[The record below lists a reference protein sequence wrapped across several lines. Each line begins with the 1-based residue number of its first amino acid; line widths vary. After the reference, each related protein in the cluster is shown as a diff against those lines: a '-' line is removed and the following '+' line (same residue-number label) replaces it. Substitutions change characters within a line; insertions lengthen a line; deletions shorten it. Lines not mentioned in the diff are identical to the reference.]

1 MFLVTSLEEVSAFL
15 FNFVEMTIKIIM
27 AITFDTLKSDAR
39 IFLELGKE
47 PAWWKRFKEDP
58 SLYIEIR
65 KDNQVNVYFQGGSV
79 ARIHYCSKKGQLQVF
94 THHKYLGEP
103 APSKGSLYKE
113 CSEQIGNCL
122 EEVLERVKKEY
133 SQKHQVGG
141 VVPKEKWSEK
151 YIQGTLI
158 IQSRHCHLDSE
169 FAYIDGETN
178 NRIDWVRCDNGN
190 VTFVELKRMDDG
202 RMLHE
207 TDATPEVVFQM
218 NRYKQFIEKYK
229 PQLLLYYQKLYEIK
243 KNLGLPV
250 PDSKPVSINP
260 VPELLI
266 FDRWEKNTK
275 GRDEHRRRLF
285 EILGNDIKYHIM
297 TDI

>member
-1 MFLVTSLEEVSAFL
+1 M
-15 FNFVEMTIKIIM
+15 IM
-27 AITFDTLKSDAR
+27 AITFDTLKPDAT
-39 IFLELGKE
+39 IFVELGKE

-79 ARIHYCSKKGQLQVF
+79 ARIHYCSKKGQLQLF
-94 THHKYLGEP
+94 THYKYLGMP
-103 APSKGSLYKE
+103 APSKASLYEE
-113 CSEQIGNCL
+113 CSEKIEGCL
-122 EEVLERVKKEY
+122 EDVLERVKKEY

-202 RMLHE
+202 RMLHD

-243 KNLGLPV
+243 KSLGLPV
-250 PDSKPVSINP
+250 PDFKPASINET
-260 VPELLI
+260 PELLI
-266 FDRWEKNTK
+266 FDRWEKNTID
-275 GRDEHRRRLF
+275 RDKHRNRLRK
-285 EILGNDIKYHIM
+285 ILEKEQIKFQVM
-297 TDI
+297 TDL

>member
-1 MFLVTSLEEVSAFL
+1 
-15 FNFVEMTIKIIM
+15 M
-27 AITFDTLKSDAR
+27 AITFDTLKPDAT
-39 IFLELGKE
+39 IFVELGKE

-79 ARIHYCSKKGQLQVF
+79 ARIHYCSKKGQLQLF
-94 THHKYLGEP
+94 THYKYLGMP
-103 APSKGSLYKE
+103 APSKASLYEE
-113 CSEQIGNCL
+113 CSEKIEGCL
-122 EEVLERVKKEY
+122 EDVLERVKKEY

-202 RMLHE
+202 RMLHD

-243 KNLGLPV
+243 KSLGLPV
-250 PDSKPVSINP
+250 PDFKPASINET
-260 VPELLI
+260 PELLI
-266 FDRWEKNTK
+266 FDRWEKNTID
-275 GRDEHRRRLF
+275 RDKHRNRLRK
-285 EILGNDIKYHIM
+285 ILEKEQIKFQVM
-297 TDI
+297 TDL

>member
-1 MFLVTSLEEVSAFL
+1 
-15 FNFVEMTIKIIM
+15 M

-47 PAWWKRFKEDP
+47 PIWWKRFVEDS

-122 EEVLERVKKEY
+122 KEVLERVKKEY
-133 SQKHQVGG
+133 TQKHQVGG

-169 FAYIDGETN
+169 FAYIDSETN

-243 KNLGLPV
+243 KSLGLPV
-250 PDSKPVSINP
+250 PDFKPASINET
-260 VPELLI
+260 PELLI
-266 FDRWEKNTK
+266 FDRWEKNTID
-275 GRDEHRRRLF
+275 RDKHRNRLR
-285 EILGNDIKYHIM
+285 EILEKEQIKFQVM
-297 TDI
+297 TDL

>member
-1 MFLVTSLEEVSAFL
+1 
-15 FNFVEMTIKIIM
+15 M
-27 AITFDTLKSDAR
+27 AITFDTLKPDAT
-39 IFLELGKE
+39 IFVELGKE

-79 ARIHYCSKKGQLQVF
+79 ARIHYCSKKGQLQLF
-94 THHKYLGEP
+94 THYKYLGMP
-103 APSKGSLYKE
+103 APSKASLYEE
-113 CSEQIGNCL
+113 CSEKIEGCL
-122 EEVLERVKKEY
+122 EDVLERVKKEY

-158 IQSRHCHLDSE
+158 IQSRHCHLDSV

-202 RMLHE
+202 RMLHD

-229 PQLLLYYQKLYEIK
+229 PQLLLYYQKLYDIK
-243 KNLGLPV
+243 KSLGLPV
-250 PDSKPVSINP
+250 PDFKPASINET
-260 VPELLI
+260 PELLI
-266 FDRWEKNTK
+266 FDRWEKNTID
-275 GRDEHRRRLF
+275 RDKHRNRLRK
-285 EILGNDIKYHIM
+285 ILEKEQIKFQVM
-297 TDI
+297 TDL

>member
-1 MFLVTSLEEVSAFL
+1 
-15 FNFVEMTIKIIM
+15 M

-47 PAWWKRFKEDP
+47 PIWWKRFVEDS

-190 VTFVELKRMDDG
+190 VTFVELKRIDDG
-202 RMLHE
+202 RMLHD

-243 KNLGLPV
+243 KSLGLPV
-250 PDSKPVSINP
+250 PDFKPASINET
-260 VPELLI
+260 PELLI
-266 FDRWEKNTK
+266 FDRWEKNTID
-275 GRDEHRRRLF
+275 RDKHRNRLRK
-285 EILGNDIKYHIM
+285 ILEKEQIKFQVM
-297 TDI
+297 TDL

>member
-1 MFLVTSLEEVSAFL
+1 
-15 FNFVEMTIKIIM
+15 M

-178 NRIDWVRCDNGN
+178 NRIDWVICDDGV
-190 VTFVELKRMDDG
+190 VTFVEVKRMDDG

-243 KNLGLPV
+243 KSLGLPV
-250 PDSKPVSINP
+250 PDFKPASINET
-260 VPELLI
+260 PELLI
-266 FDRWEKNTK
+266 FDRWEKNTID
-275 GRDEHRRRLF
+275 RDKHRNRLRK
-285 EILGNDIKYHIM
+285 ILEKEQIKFQVM
-297 TDI
+297 TDL

>member
-1 MFLVTSLEEVSAFL
+1 M
-15 FNFVEMTIKIIM
+15 IM

-47 PAWWKRFKEDP
+47 HAWGKRFKDDP

-79 ARIHYCSKKGQLQVF
+79 ARIHFCSKKNRLQLF
-94 THHKYLGEP
+94 THYKYLGMP
-103 APSKGSLYKE
+103 APSKASLYEE
-113 CSEQIGNCL
+113 CSEKIEGCL

-133 SQKHQVGG
+133 SQKHQIDG

-158 IQSRHCHLDSE
+158 VQSRHCHLDSE

-178 NRIDWVRCDNGN
+178 NRIDWVRCDDGN
-190 VTFVELKRMDDG
+190 VTFVEVKRMDDG
-202 RMLHE
+202 RMLHD
-207 TDATPEVVFQM
+207 TDVTPEVVFQM
-218 NRYKQFIEKYK
+218 NRYKQFIAKYSA
-229 PQLLLYYQKLYEIK
+229 QLLLYYQKLYEIK

-250 PDSKPVSINP
+250 PDSKPVSINK

-266 FDRWEKNTK
+266 FNRWEKNTK
-275 GRDEHRRRLF
+275 DRVKHRSRLS
-285 EILGNDIKYHIM
+285 EKLEASQIKFQVK
-297 TDI
+297 TDL

>member
-1 MFLVTSLEEVSAFL
+1 
-15 FNFVEMTIKIIM
+15 M
-27 AITFDTLKSDAR
+27 AITFDTLKPDAT
-39 IFLELGKE
+39 IFVELGKE
-47 PAWWKRFKEDP
+47 PAWWKRFKDDP

-202 RMLHE
+202 RMLHD

-229 PQLLLYYQKLYEIK
+229 PQLLLYYQKLYYIK
-243 KNLGLPV
+243 KSLGLPV
-250 PDSKPVSINP
+250 PDFKPASINET
-260 VPELLI
+260 PELLI
-266 FDRWEKNTK
+266 FDRWEKNTID
-275 GRDEHRRRLF
+275 RDKHRNRLRK
-285 EILGNDIKYHIM
+285 ILEKEQIKFQVM
-297 TDI
+297 TDL

>member
-1 MFLVTSLEEVSAFL
+1 
-15 FNFVEMTIKIIM
+15 M
-27 AITFDTLKSDAR
+27 AITFDTLKPDAT
-39 IFLELGKE
+39 IFVELGKE
-47 PAWWKRFKEDP
+47 PAWWKRFKDDP

-79 ARIHYCSKKGQLQVF
+79 ARIHFCSKKNRLQLF
-94 THHKYLGEP
+94 THYKYLGMP
-103 APSKGSLYKE
+103 APSKASLYEE
-113 CSEQIGNCL
+113 CSEKIEGCL

-133 SQKHQVGG
+133 SQKHQIDG

-158 IQSRHCHLDSE
+158 VQSRHCHLDSE

-178 NRIDWVRCDNGN
+178 NRIDWVRCDDGN
-190 VTFVELKRMDDG
+190 VTFVEVKRMDDG
-202 RMLHE
+202 RMLHD

-218 NRYKQFIEKYK
+218 NRYKQFIEKYQ
-229 PQLLLYYQKLYEIK
+229 PQLLLYYQKLYDIK

-250 PDSKPVSINP
+250 PDSKPVSINEN
-260 VPELLI
+260 PELLI

-275 GRDEHRRRLF
+275 DRVKHRSRLS
-285 EILGNDIKYHIM
+285 EKLEASQIKFQVK
-297 TDI
+297 TDL

>member
-1 MFLVTSLEEVSAFL
+1 
-15 FNFVEMTIKIIM
+15 M
-27 AITFDTLKSDAR
+27 AITFDTLKPDAR
-39 IFLELGKE
+39 IFLELRKE

-79 ARIHYCSKKGQLQVF
+79 ARIHFCSKKNRLQLF
-94 THHKYLGEP
+94 THYKYLGMP
-103 APSKGSLYKE
+103 APSKASLYEE
-113 CSEQIGNCL
+113 CSEKIEGCL
-122 EEVLERVKKEY
+122 EELLERVKKEY
-133 SQKHQVGG
+133 SQKHQIDG

-158 IQSRHCHLDSE
+158 VQSRHCHLDSE

-178 NRIDWVRCDNGN
+178 NRIDWVTCDDGN
-190 VTFVELKRMDDG
+190 VTFVEVKRMDDG

-218 NRYKQFIEKYK
+218 NRYKQFIEKYQ
-229 PQLLLYYQKLYEIK
+229 PQLLLYYQKLYDIK

-250 PDSKPVSINP
+250 PDSKPVSINKN
-260 VPELLI
+260 PELLI
-266 FDRWEKNTK
+266 FDRWEKNT
-275 GRDEHRRRLF
+275 RDREEHRQRLYG
-285 EILGNDIKYHIM
+285 ILGKNEIKFQVK
-297 TDI
+297 TDL

>member
-1 MFLVTSLEEVSAFL
+1 
-15 FNFVEMTIKIIM
+15 M
-27 AITFDTLKSDAR
+27 AVTFDTLKTDAP

-47 PAWWKRFKEDP
+47 PGWWKRFKEDA

-79 ARIHYCSKKGQLQVF
+79 ARIHFCSKKNRLQLF
-94 THHKYLGEP
+94 THYKYLGMP
-103 APSKGSLYKE
+103 APSKASLYEE
-113 CSEQIGNCL
+113 CSEKIEGCL

-133 SQKHQVGG
+133 SQKHQIDG

-158 IQSRHCHLDSE
+158 VQSRHCHLDSE

-178 NRIDWVRCDNGN
+178 NRIDWVRCDDGV
-190 VTFVELKRMDDG
+190 VTFVEVKRMDDG

-218 NRYKQFIEKYK
+218 NRYKQFIEKYQ
-229 PQLLLYYQKLYEIK
+229 PQLLLYYQKLYDIK

-250 PDSKPVSINP
+250 PDSKPVSINEN
-260 VPELLI
+260 PELLI

-275 GRDEHRRRLF
+275 GREEHRQRLYG
-285 EILGNDIKYHIM
+285 ILGKNEIKFQVK
-297 TDI
+297 TDL

>member
-1 MFLVTSLEEVSAFL
+1 
-15 FNFVEMTIKIIM
+15 M

-243 KNLGLPV
+243 KSLGLPV
-250 PDSKPVSINP
+250 PDFKPASINET
-260 VPELLI
+260 PELLI

-275 GRDEHRRRLF
+275 DRDKHRNRLR
-285 EILGNDIKYHIM
+285 EILEKEQIKFQVM
-297 TDI
+297 TDL

>member
-1 MFLVTSLEEVSAFL
+1 
-15 FNFVEMTIKIIM
+15 M
-27 AITFDTLKSDAR
+27 AITFDTLKSDAP
-39 IFLELGKE
+39 IFLELRKE
-47 PAWWKRFKEDP
+47 PGWWKRFKEDP

-243 KNLGLPV
+243 KSLGLPV
-250 PDSKPVSINP
+250 PDFKPASINET
-260 VPELLI
+260 PELLI
-266 FDRWEKNTK
+266 FDRWEKNTID
-275 GRDEHRRRLF
+275 RDKHRNRLR
-285 EILGNDIKYHIM
+285 EILEKEQIKFQVM
-297 TDI
+297 TDL

>member
-1 MFLVTSLEEVSAFL
+1 
-15 FNFVEMTIKIIM
+15 M
-27 AITFDTLKSDAR
+27 AITFDTLKPDAR

-47 PAWWKRFKEDP
+47 PAWWKRFKEDA

-79 ARIHYCSKKGQLQVF
+79 ARIHYCSKHEKLQVF
-94 THHKYLGEP
+94 THHKYLGEA
-103 APSKGSLYKE
+103 APSRGGLYIE
-113 CSEQIGNCL
+113 CSARIEGCL

-133 SQKHQVGG
+133 SQKHQIDG
-141 VVPKEKWSEK
+141 VIPKEKWSEK

-158 IQSRHCHLDSE
+158 VQSRHCHLDSE

-178 NRIDWVRCDNGN
+178 NRIDWVRCDDGV
-190 VTFVELKRMDDG
+190 VTFVEVKRMDDS

-218 NRYKQFIEKYK
+218 NRYKQFIEKYQ
-229 PQLLLYYQKLYEIK
+229 PQLLLYYQKLYDIK

-250 PDSKPVSINP
+250 PDSKPVSINEN
-260 VPELLI
+260 PELLI

-275 GRDEHRRRLF
+275 GREEHRQRLYG
-285 EILGNDIKYHIM
+285 ILGKNEIKFQVK
-297 TDI
+297 TDL

>member
-1 MFLVTSLEEVSAFL
+1 
-15 FNFVEMTIKIIM
+15 M
-27 AITFDTLKSDAR
+27 AITFDTLKPDSR

-79 ARIHYCSKKGQLQVF
+79 ARIHYCSKKGRLQLF
-94 THHKYLGEP
+94 THYKYLGMP
-103 APSKGSLYKE
+103 APSKASLYEE
-113 CSEQIGNCL
+113 CSEKIEGCL

-133 SQKHQVGG
+133 SQKHQVDG

-158 IQSRHCHLDSE
+158 VQSRHCHLDSE

-178 NRIDWVRCDNGN
+178 NRIDWVRCDDGV
-190 VTFVELKRMDDG
+190 VTFVEVKRMDDG

-218 NRYKQFIEKYK
+218 NRYKQFIEKYQ
-229 PQLLLYYQKLYEIK
+229 PQLLLYYQKLYDIK

-250 PDSKPVSINP
+250 PDSKPISINRD
-260 VPELLI
+260 PELLI
-266 FDRWEKNTK
+266 FDRWEKKTK
-275 GRDEHRRRLF
+275 DRDIHRSRVF
-285 EILGNDIKYHIM
+285 KILGDDIKFHVM
-297 TDI
+297 TDL

>member
-1 MFLVTSLEEVSAFL
+1 
-15 FNFVEMTIKIIM
+15 M

-79 ARIHYCSKKGQLQVF
+79 ARIHYCSKKGQLQLF
-94 THHKYLGEP
+94 THYKYLGMP
-103 APSKGSLYKE
+103 APSKASLYEE
-113 CSEQIGNCL
+113 CSEKIEGCL

-133 SQKHQVGG
+133 SQKHQIDG

-158 IQSRHCHLDSE
+158 VQSRHCHLDSE

-178 NRIDWVRCDNGN
+178 NRIDWVTCDDGV
-190 VTFVELKRMDDG
+190 VTFVEVKRMDDG

-218 NRYKQFIEKYK
+218 NRYEQFIEKYQ

-250 PDSKPVSINP
+250 PDSKPVSINK

-275 GRDEHRRRLF
+275 DREEHRQRLYG
-285 EILGNDIKYHIM
+285 ILGKNEIKFQVM
-297 TDI
+297 TDL

>member
-1 MFLVTSLEEVSAFL
+1 
-15 FNFVEMTIKIIM
+15 M

-47 PAWWKRFKEDP
+47 PIWWKRFVEDS

-243 KNLGLPV
+243 KSLGLPV
-250 PDSKPVSINP
+250 PDFKPASINET
-260 VPELLI
+260 PELLI
-266 FDRWEKNTK
+266 FDRWEKNTID
-275 GRDEHRRRLF
+275 RDKHRNRLR
-285 EILGNDIKYHIM
+285 EILEKEQIKFQVM
-297 TDI
+297 TDL

>member
-1 MFLVTSLEEVSAFL
+1 
-15 FNFVEMTIKIIM
+15 M
-27 AITFDTLKSDAR
+27 AITFDTLKSDAP

-47 PAWWKRFKEDP
+47 PGWWKRFKEDP

-79 ARIHYCSKKGQLQVF
+79 ARIHYCSKDDKLQVF

-113 CSEQIGNCL
+113 CSERIEACL
-122 EEVLERVKKEY
+122 EDVLERVKKEY
-133 SQKHQVGG
+133 SQKHQVDGI
-141 VVPKEKWSEK
+141 VPKERWSEK

-158 IQSRHCHLDSE
+158 VQSRHCHLDSE

-243 KNLGLPV
+243 KSLGLPV
-250 PDSKPVSINP
+250 PDFKPASINET
-260 VPELLI
+260 PELLI
-266 FDRWEKNTK
+266 FDRWEKNTID
-275 GRDEHRRRLF
+275 RDKHRNRLRK
-285 EILGNDIKYHIM
+285 ILEKEQIKFQVM
-297 TDI
+297 TDL

>member
-1 MFLVTSLEEVSAFL
+1 
-15 FNFVEMTIKIIM
+15 M
-27 AITFDTLKSDAR
+27 AITFDTLKPDAT
-39 IFLELGKE
+39 IFVELGKE
-47 PAWWKRFKEDP
+47 PAWWKRFKDDP

-79 ARIHYCSKKGQLQVF
+79 ARIHYCSKKGQLQLF
-94 THHKYLGEP
+94 THYKYLGMP
-103 APSKGSLYKE
+103 APSKASLYEE
-113 CSEQIGNCL
+113 CSEKIEGCL
-122 EEVLERVKKEY
+122 EDVLERVKKEY

-202 RMLHE
+202 RMLHD

-243 KNLGLPV
+243 KSLGLPV
-250 PDSKPVSINP
+250 PDFKPASINET
-260 VPELLI
+260 PELLI
-266 FDRWEKNTK
+266 FDRWEKNTID
-275 GRDEHRRRLF
+275 RDKHRNRLRK
-285 EILGNDIKYHIM
+285 ILEKEQIKFQVM
-297 TDI
+297 TDL

>member
-1 MFLVTSLEEVSAFL
+1 M
-15 FNFVEMTIKIIM
+15 
-27 AITFDTLKSDAR
+27 
-39 IFLELGKE
+39 
-47 PAWWKRFKEDP
+47 
-58 SLYIEIR
+58 
-65 KDNQVNVYFQGGSV
+65 
-79 ARIHYCSKKGQLQVF
+79 
-94 THHKYLGEP
+94 GEP

-113 CSEQIGNCL
+113 CSDRIAGCL
-122 EEVLERVKKEY
+122 EDVLERVKKEY
-133 SQKHQVGG
+133 SQKHQVDGI
-141 VVPKEKWSEK
+141 VPKERWSEK

-158 IQSRHCHLDSE
+158 VQSRHCHLDSE

-243 KNLGLPV
+243 KSLGLPV
-250 PDSKPVSINP
+250 PDFKPASINET
-260 VPELLI
+260 PELLI
-266 FDRWEKNTK
+266 FDRWEKNTID
-275 GRDEHRRRLF
+275 RDKHRNRLRK
-285 EILGNDIKYHIM
+285 ILEKEQIKFQVM
-297 TDI
+297 TDL

>member
-1 MFLVTSLEEVSAFL
+1 
-15 FNFVEMTIKIIM
+15 M
-27 AITFDTLKSDAR
+27 AITFDTLKPDAT
-39 IFLELGKE
+39 IFVELGKE

-79 ARIHYCSKKGQLQVF
+79 ARIHYCSKKGQLQLF
-94 THHKYLGEP
+94 THYKYLGMP
-103 APSKGSLYKE
+103 APSKASLYEE
-113 CSEQIGNCL
+113 CSEKIEGCL

-133 SQKHQVGG
+133 SQKHQIDG

-243 KNLGLPV
+243 KSLGLPV
-250 PDSKPVSINP
+250 PDFKPASINET
-260 VPELLI
+260 PELLI
-266 FDRWEKNTK
+266 FDRWEKNTID
-275 GRDEHRRRLF
+275 RDKHRNRLRK
-285 EILGNDIKYHIM
+285 ILEKEQIKFQVM
-297 TDI
+297 TDL

>member
-1 MFLVTSLEEVSAFL
+1 
-15 FNFVEMTIKIIM
+15 M

-47 PAWWKRFKEDP
+47 PAWWKRFKDDP

-79 ARIHYCSKKGQLQVF
+79 ARIHFCSKKNRLQLF
-94 THHKYLGEP
+94 THYKYLGMP
-103 APSKGSLYKE
+103 APSKASLYEE
-113 CSEQIGNCL
+113 CSEKIEGCL

-133 SQKHQVGG
+133 SQKHQIDG

-158 IQSRHCHLDSE
+158 VQSRHCHLDSE

-190 VTFVELKRMDDG
+190 VTFVEVKRMDDG

-218 NRYKQFIEKYK
+218 NRYKQFIEKYQ

-243 KNLGLPV
+243 KSLGLPV
-250 PDSKPVSINP
+250 PDFKPASINET
-260 VPELLI
+260 PELLI
-266 FDRWEKNTK
+266 FDRWEKNTID
-275 GRDEHRRRLF
+275 RDKHRNRLRK
-285 EILGNDIKYHIM
+285 ILEKEQIKFQVK
-297 TDI
+297 TDL